1 MLVQRINIEY
11 VVKLKKIITDICIG
25 GSSSS
30 SSSSSNHHTTQKVLQ
45 SWWESL
51 VIQGKYQEEEACD
64 KRQYCRHC
72 HHRHASLKWCWNLL
86 M

>member
-25 GSSSS
+25 SISN
-30 SSSSSNHHTTQKVLQ
+30 SSSNHHTTQKVLQ
-45 SWWESL
+45 SWWESPL
-51 VIQGKYQEEEACD
+51 IQEKFQEEETCD
-64 KRQYCRHC
+64 KRQHCCR
-72 HHRHASLKWCWNLL
+72 RASLNWCWNLL